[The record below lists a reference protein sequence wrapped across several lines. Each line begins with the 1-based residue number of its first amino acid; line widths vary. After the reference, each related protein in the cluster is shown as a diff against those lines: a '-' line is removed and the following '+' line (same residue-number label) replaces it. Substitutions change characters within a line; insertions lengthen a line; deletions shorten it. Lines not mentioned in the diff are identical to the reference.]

1 MKSAMLS
8 EIELDLLPPPA
19 GGNLLEWLSQKTQEK
34 LPGDVSPVRLVVT
47 ASDSGGYRCEVTTF
61 NGGID
66 ANRIPKNSILE
77 FRHRQVENTGSF
89 NAVLLVPTGIG
100 ADIGG
105 HAGDATPVAQLLAS
119 VCDTLVTHP
128 NVVNASDINEI
139 PGNGLYVEGS
149 VICRL
154 LMGTAGLQPVRS
166 NRVLVLMNS
175 HTDRLFHTLTVNSVN
190 AARASYGLI
199 CPRVIELEPP
209 LIMISEYT
217 PSSRAA
223 GRVEDLGHVLE
234 LLDRHRNE
242 YDAVAISSV
251 ITVPTNY
258 HGDYFN
264 SGGSMVNPWGGVESM
279 LTHTISSIYDVPSA
293 HSPMLESQEVLDADT
308 GIVDPRMAAEA
319 ISTTFLQSIL
329 KGLQKSPRIVTDRE
343 ALRNPG
349 GFTASDVSCLVIPD
363 GCLGLPTLAAL
374 EQGIPVIAV
383 RENKN
388 LMRNDLTQLPWQQGQ
403 LHVVEN
409 YWEAA
414 GVMAALKAGIAPNSV
429 RRPINPVT
437 VEKSA
442 GASAK
447 TPAINANGTAG
458 SGIPG
463 HQPRVH
469 P

>member
-1 MKSAMLS
+1 
-8 EIELDLLPPPA
+8 
-19 GGNLLEWLSQKTQEK
+19 
-34 LPGDVSPVRLVVT
+34 
-47 ASDSGGYRCEVTTF
+47 
-61 NGGID
+61 
-66 ANRIPKNSILE
+66 
-77 FRHRQVENTGSF
+77 
-89 NAVLLVPTGIG
+89 
-100 ADIGG
+100 
-105 HAGDATPVAQLLAS
+105 
-119 VCDTLVTHP
+119 
-128 NVVNASDINEI
+128 
-139 PGNGLYVEGS
+139 
-149 VICRL
+149 
-154 LMGTAGLQPVRS
+154 
-166 NRVLVLMNS
+166 
-175 HTDRLFHTLTVNSVN
+175 
-190 AARASYGLI
+190 
-199 CPRVIELEPP
+199 
-209 LIMISEYT
+209 
-217 PSSRAA
+217 
-223 GRVEDLGHVLE
+223 
-234 LLDRHRNE
+234 
-242 YDAVAISSV
+242 
-251 ITVPTNY
+251 
-258 HGDYFN
+258 
-264 SGGSMVNPWGGVESM
+264 
-279 LTHTISSIYDVPSA
+279 
-293 HSPMLESQEVLDADT
+293 MLESQEVLDADT

>member
-1 MKSAMLS
+1 MPNQA
-8 EIELDLLPPPA
+8 A
-19 GGNLLEWLSQKTQEK
+19 
-34 LPGDVSPVRLVVT
+34 PVRLVVT
-47 ASDSGGYRCEVTTF
+47 SSDSTGYRCEVTTF
-61 NGGID
+61 NAGTESG
-66 ANRIPKNSILE
+66 RIPRNSLLK
-77 FRHRQVENTGSF
+77 FRPRKVESTESF

-100 ADIGG
+100 AEIGG

-119 VCDTLVTHP
+119 VCDTLITHP

-154 LMGTAGLQPVRS
+154 MMGTVGLQPVRS

-175 HTDRLFHTLTVNSVN
+175 HTDQLFNTLTVNSVN

-199 CPRVIELEPP
+199 CPRIIELDPP
-209 LIMISEYT
+209 LVMISEYT

-223 GRVEDLGHVLE
+223 GRVEDLHHVLG
-234 LLDRHRNE
+234 LLDTHRDE

-251 ITVPTNY
+251 ITVPASY

-264 SGGSMVNPWGGVESM
+264 SEGSMVNPWGGVESM
-279 LTHTISSIYDVPSA
+279 LTHTISSIYNVPSA

-319 ISTTFLQSIL
+319 VSTTFLQSIL
-329 KGLQKSPRIVTDRE
+329 KGLQKSPRIITDQE
-343 ALRNPG
+343 ALHHPG
-349 GFTASDVSCLVIPD
+349 VLSASHVSCLVIPD

-383 RENKN
+383 RENRN
-388 LMRNDLTQLPWQQGQ
+388 LMRNDLTQLPWRPGQ
-403 LHVVEN
+403 LQIVEN
-409 YWEAA
+409 YWEAV
-414 GVMAALKAGIAPNSV
+414 GVMAALKAGIAPGSV

-437 VEKSA
+437 VERS
-442 GASAK
+442 GAKLAEKPPTS
-447 TPAINANGTAG
+447 TNGVSSLGAPSQQTR
-458 SGIPG
+458 I
-463 HQPRVH
+463 
-469 P
+469 

>member
-1 MKSAMLS
+1 MKSVMLS
-8 EIELDLLPPPA
+8 EIGLDLPPPPDSS
-19 GGNLLEWLSQKTQEK
+19 NLLEWLSQKTREK
-34 LPGDVSPVRLVVT
+34 LPGGVSPVRLVVT
-47 ASDSGGYRCEVTTF
+47 SSDATGYRCEVTTF
-61 NGGID
+61 DDGND
-66 ANRIPKNSILE
+66 SSRLPNNSILE

-89 NAVLLVPTGIG
+89 NAILLVPTGIG
-100 ADIGG
+100 AEIGG

-175 HTDRLFHTLTVNSVN
+175 HTDRLFHTMTVNSVN

-199 CPRVIELEPP
+199 CPLVIELTPP
-209 LIMISEYT
+209 LVMISEYT
-217 PSSRAA
+217 SSSRAA
-223 GRVEDLGHVLE
+223 GRVEDLEHVLE
-234 LLDRHRNE
+234 LLDKHRGE

-251 ITVPTNY
+251 ITVPTSY

-293 HSPMLESQEVLDADT
+293 HSPMMESQEVLDADT

-349 GFTASDVSCLVIPD
+349 VFTASAVSCLVIPD

-383 RENKN
+383 RENRN
-388 LMRNDLTQLPWQQGQ
+388 LMRNNLTQLPWQQGQ
-403 LHVVEN
+403 LHIVDN

-414 GVMAALKAGIAPNSV
+414 GVMSALKAGIAPNSV

-437 VEKSA
+437 VENSQ
-442 GASAK
+442 GASAE
-447 TPAINANGTAG
+447 TPSGNTNGIAG

-463 HQPRVH
+463 QQTRV
-469 P
+469 